1 MFDGAIL
8 RNKYN
13 IHLYDKKN
21 PFKYPLSYQ
30 KNCLG
35 TQKLVW
41 INWSKQAI
49 GVYVIELLL

>member
-1 MFDGAIL
+1 MNGVNIGIPFLLSVNNSMFDGAIL

-35 TQKLVW
+35 TQKLV
-41 INWSKQAI
+41 
-49 GVYVIELLL
+49 